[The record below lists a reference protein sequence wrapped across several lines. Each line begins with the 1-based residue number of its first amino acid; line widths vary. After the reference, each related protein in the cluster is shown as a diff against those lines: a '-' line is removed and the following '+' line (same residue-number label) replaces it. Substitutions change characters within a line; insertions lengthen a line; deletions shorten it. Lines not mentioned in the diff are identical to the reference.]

1 MCQIDFEFILKFE
14 DLYEEQKHMIEILD
28 LENIIQ
34 PLMVHQNKRVLS
46 LEEKKK
52 YYEMLNTEELQKL
65 EQYYELD
72 FKLFGYDNISDFL
85 N

>member
-52 YYEMLNTEELQKL
+52 YYEMLDTEELQKL

>member
-52 YYEMLNTEELQKL
+52 YYEMLDTEELQKL

-72 FKLFGYDNISDFL
+72 LKLFGYDNISDFL